1 MQRLKDFFQRVGCL
15 QIDSVSL
22 IMFVYI
28 ILFVLTTAFALL
40 SDKSY
45 RPQIGLVSI
54 VLLLSFV
61 LGLRDFGVG
70 TDTLVYPE
78 TYFTQAG
85 LYDIFEIIWRD
96 EGFDLGYMLLA
107 YIATF
112 ISSDSHSMLFITELF
127 IISMTVIGVWRLK
140 QILNFYYCI
149 YFLLYCLMFLNP
161 SLNYMRQYCAV
172 SILLIGFS
180 FLLEQKWKEYS
191 LFQIIAFFF
200 HSSSLLFLIVP
211 FFIVINN
218 RTSVKVRNIIIVSFF
233 AFVISSVIAFY
244 EYLQLFSTLGLVSET
259 YGERYGEVSEFSGGN
274 LYGPAYILYILL
286 NYTLLY
292 YSYKMELM
300 TRDNVFLAICLY
312 TSSVIFFYTST
323 YIVFLNRLALFF
335 DYIVIVYLAVML
347 SAKEIPVYFR
357 GALLFLQIYLWARM
371 YVIANSSET
380 MPFTSEILGIGL
392 S

>member
-1 MQRLKDFFQRVGCL
+1 
-15 QIDSVSL
+15 
-22 IMFVYI
+22 
-28 ILFVLTTAFALL
+28 
-40 SDKSY
+40 
-45 RPQIGLVSI
+45 
-54 VLLLSFV
+54 
-61 LGLRDFGVG
+61 
-70 TDTLVYPE
+70 
-78 TYFTQAG
+78 
-85 LYDIFEIIWRD
+85 
-96 EGFDLGYMLLA
+96 
-107 YIATF
+107 
-112 ISSDSHSMLFITELF
+112 
-127 IISMTVIGVWRLK
+127 
-140 QILNFYYCI
+140 
-149 YFLLYCLMFLNP
+149 
-161 SLNYMRQYCAV
+161 
-172 SILLIGFS
+172 
-180 FLLEQKWKEYS
+180 
-191 LFQIIAFFF
+191 
-200 HSSSLLFLIVP
+200 
-211 FFIVINN
+211 
-218 RTSVKVRNIIIVSFF
+218 
-233 AFVISSVIAFY
+233 
-244 EYLQLFSTLGLVSET
+244 VSET